1 MKVTCH
7 YGKPTPLFTLT
18 ERGDE
23 TDCRLENTNIL
34 SSYGPNAWLV
44 RNYQLNSQLTELQ
57 STLSTL
63 KDKVTE
69 VNRQRRVYQEDKGKH
84 LSRLEGRWGDL
95 VGENVQLE
103 MAILAMEGEL
113 VGLRRKEEELK
124 EEVRE
129 LEQA

>member
-1 MKVTCH
+1 MKDICH
-7 YGKPTPLFTLT
+7 YGKDSTKSTFTT
-18 ERGDE
+18 EGYE
-23 TDCRLENTNIL
+23 TDVRIENTNIL

-57 STLSTL
+57 STLSNL
-63 KDKVTE
+63 KEKVIE

-113 VGLRRKEEELK
+113 VGLRRKEDELK
-124 EEVRE
+124 EEVRQ